1 MGKLSIAKLWMIAY
15 RDLGRNKRRSILTMV
30 AVGLGL
36 GLLITIAGLVAGEI
50 GGALDNSIRLRTG
63 HVQVRAAS
71 YEEEK
76 VSLEWED
83 LLEDP
88 QGLAA
93 QIQALGETRTATPLL
108 WASGILGTREESV
121 GVQVVGIDPLSE
133 AHAPFRESLTAGQFL
148 DPDDRDGILIGQRL
162 ADSLGLTTGD
172 QVSLLVSTADQ
183 QPDEA
188 VFAIRG
194 VFWTGVPV
202 YDETMLLMSLSKA
215 QAFTRTGERASTV
228 LVLLDDREASDG
240 IAGKLMQP
248 GRQVLTWRDMN
259 QLLLTS
265 TEMAA
270 GYMGLINLIVL
281 AVVAVFIANT
291 LLMSVFERTREMG
304 ILAALGMKDR
314 QILAMFLLEAA
325 TLGLAGIAVGLVL
338 GGLGVGYLATVGLQ
352 IGDVGATGIAIGETI
367 YARFELQEAI
377 SLSVTSLVITLLAAL
392 YPAWFAARMEPIDA
406 LRAL

>member
-15 RDLGRNKRRSILTMV
+15 RDLGRNKRRSILTIV

-83 LLEDP
+83 LLDDP
-88 QGLAA
+88 QGLTA
-93 QIQALGETRTATPLL
+93 QVQALGEARTATPML
-108 WASGILGTREESV
+108 WATGILGTRQESV

-133 AHAPFRESLTAGQFL
+133 AQAPFREGLTAGQFL

-162 ADSLGLTTGD
+162 ADSLGLTVGD

-188 VFAIRG
+188 VFTIRG
-194 VFWTGVPV
+194 VFWTGVPS
-202 YDETMLLMSLSKA
+202 YDETMILMPLSKA
-215 QAFTRTGERASTV
+215 QAFTRAGDRASTI
-228 LVLLDDREASDG
+228 LILLDNREASVAV
-240 IAGKLMQP
+240 AGKLMEP
-248 GRQVLTWRDMN
+248 GHQVLTWRDMN

-270 GYMGLINLIVL
+270 GYMNLINLIVL

-304 ILAALGMKDR
+304 ILAALGMKGR

-325 TLGLAGIAVGLVL
+325 TLGLAGIALGLIL
-338 GGLGVGYLATVGLQ
+338 GGLGVTYLATVGLHV
-352 IGDVGATGIAIGETI
+352 GDVGATGIAIGETI
-367 YARFELQEAI
+367 YARFELQETI
-377 SLSVTSLVITLLAAL
+377 SLSMTSLVITLLAAL